1 MDSQVASSSAITE
14 WLARAHPT
22 PEHARAEWSVQGVAL
37 LPLGRQFAAV
47 RVPGSLVH
55 AALGSADADV
65 VAELLPLR
73 LRGPVIHDHRSTGP
87 TYYALI
93 QWHAGLIW
101 DRGETAP
108 CLQGDTYL
116 GVPHIDRREPPGTY
130 WVAPPRY
137 EGDLCRPQAVR
148 DLIDAGRQQIGQEDV
163 TLLGPTR
170 GESRARS
177 LTCPA
182 GSEGVAR

>member
-1 MDSQVASSSAITE
+1 MDTQPALNSVITD
-14 WLARAHPT
+14 WLARAHPM
-22 PEHARAEWSVQGVAL
+22 PEHARAEWAVEGVAL

-47 RVPGSLVH
+47 RIPGPLVH
-55 AALGSADADV
+55 AALGSADEDV
-65 VAELLPLR
+65 VAELLSLR

-108 CLQGDTYL
+108 CLRGDTYL

-137 EGDLCRPQAVR
+137 AGDLCRPQAVR
-148 DLIDAGRQQIGQEDV
+148 DLIDAGRQQFGQEGE
-163 TLLGPTR
+163 TLLSP
-170 GESRARS
+170 
-177 LTCPA
+177 
-182 GSEGVAR
+182 